1 MQHLANTLGTNIM
14 SITRYLAAG
23 VALAVACASAANATD
38 FPVGGSTHFFIS
50 SGTPFTPSI
59 TALFNNSYDA
69 TTASFTDRFLFTIP
83 QNGSASG
90 SISTS
95 FSSTANMLVIDKL
108 LINGVEYP
116 VPGSGSGQST
126 TVGGIAILKNIQNVI
141 EVQGHTVG
149 AGGYSGTATFT
160 AGAVPEPATWG
171 MIVVGFG
178 AMGAAMR
185 RRQRTNVTFA

>member
-1 MQHLANTLGTNIM
+1 M

-23 VALAVACASAANATD
+23 AALAIACASAANATD
-38 FPVGGSTHFFIS
+38 FFIGAPGSNFWIS
-50 SGTPFTPSI
+50 NGTPFTPSI
-59 TALFNNSYDA
+59 TAQFYNSFNS

-95 FSSTANMLVIDKL
+95 FSSLNNSLVIDKL
-108 LINGVEYP
+108 FINGVEYA
-116 VPGSGSGQST
+116 VPSSGSGQST
-126 TVGGIAILKNIQNVI
+126 TVGGINILKNVQNVI
-141 EVQGHTVG
+141 EVQGHTTG
-149 AGGYSGTATFT
+149 ANGYSGTATFT

-185 RRQRTNVTFA
+185 RRQRANVTFA